1 MSRDGAPTA
10 PSVASAGRGGHL
22 AASGGPFSVPGLPG
36 RDGGPTEPEVLDRA
50 WRLAQKRA
58 GAIHRPLHSLRHY
71 AISTWIRAGLNV
83 KVVQAMAGHASV
95 TTTFNRYGHLFPDDL
110 ELAAARLADT
120 TRAARTDFGPT
131 REVGTDA
138 PSA

>member
-71 AISTWIRAGLNV
+71 AISTWIRAG
-83 KVVQAMAGHASV
+83 S
-95 TTTFNRYGHLFPDDL
+95 T
-110 ELAAARLADT
+110 
-120 TRAARTDFGPT
+120 
-131 REVGTDA
+131 
-138 PSA
+138 